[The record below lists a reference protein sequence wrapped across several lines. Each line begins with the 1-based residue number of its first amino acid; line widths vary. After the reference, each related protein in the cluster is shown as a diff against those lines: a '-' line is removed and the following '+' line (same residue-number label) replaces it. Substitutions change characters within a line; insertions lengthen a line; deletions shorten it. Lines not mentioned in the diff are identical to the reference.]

1 MVSGEVA
8 TAITLLGLGFI
19 AVILDVGYDVVLKL
33 KARRRERSAR
43 S

>member
-1 MVSGEVA
+1 MMSGEVA
-8 TAITLLGLGFI
+8 TAVTLLGFGLI
-19 AVILDVGYDVVLKL
+19 ALIIDLGYDVVLKL